1 MGHIDLDTSHNQT
14 RWSLMT
20 LSLTSSIV
28 NIFLFPVLKFFLDA
42 KSQSKLM
49 EPKFKEMKQKAQEA
63 NLDGVQSQHIQVQ
76 ALLHIKIKLIVE

>member
-1 MGHIDLDTSHNQT
+1 MA
-14 RWSLMT
+14 
-20 LSLTSSIV
+20 LSLTSTIV

-63 NLDGVQSQHIQVQ
+63 NLDRFQSQHIQVQ
-76 ALLHIKIKLIVE
+76 ALLHIKIKLL